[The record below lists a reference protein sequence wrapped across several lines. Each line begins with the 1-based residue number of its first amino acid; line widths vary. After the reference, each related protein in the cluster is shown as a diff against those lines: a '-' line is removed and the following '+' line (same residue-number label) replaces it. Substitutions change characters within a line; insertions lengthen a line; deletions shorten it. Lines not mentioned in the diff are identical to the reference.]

1 MSSFPT
7 LMNDSISIVIVFN
20 MIVFAFGVT
29 IGSFVNV
36 LACRIPRK
44 ENVVTTR
51 SHCEDCGYQLQWYD
65 LIPLFSYIFLGGKCR
80 KCKKPISIQ
89 HFLVEVLN
97 GVLYITVFWRFG
109 LTVECLLFCLLASA
123 LVALSMIDF
132 KTYEIPVGFQ
142 YFIGALGVVRMIADH
157 TNWLHYIIGFFAVS
171 VVLAILYYATKGAAI
186 GGGDVKL
193 MAVCGLFLGWKLIL
207 LAFAVGCIL
216 GAVIHVVRMKVS
228 GEEHVL
234 AMGPYLAAG
243 VMLAGLWGELFL
255 NWYLSG
261 LIVV

>member
-1 MSSFPT
+1 MSNFPT
-7 LMNDSISIVIVFN
+7 LMNESMSIVVFFYI
-20 MIVFAFGVT
+20 MVFVFGIT

-36 LACRIPRK
+36 LVCRIPRR

-97 GVLYITVFWRFG
+97 GVLYLIVFWRFG
-109 LTVECLLFCLLASA
+109 LSMECLLFCLLCSA
-123 LVALSMIDF
+123 LLALSMIDF

-142 YFIGALGVVRMIADH
+142 YFIGALGIVRVISDY
-157 TNWLHYIIGFFAVS
+157 TNWQDYVIGFFAVS
-171 VVLAILYYATKGAAI
+171 VVLAILYYVSKGTAI

-193 MAVCGLFLGWKLIL
+193 MAVCGLLLGWKLIL
-207 LAFAVGCIL
+207 LAFFVGCIL
-216 GAVIHVVRMKVS
+216 GSVIHLIRMRVS
-228 GEEHVL
+228 GEKHIL
-234 AMGPYLAAG
+234 AMGPYLSAG
-243 VMLAGLWGELFL
+243 VMLAALWGERFL
-255 NWYLSG
+255 NWYLGTLG
-261 LIVV
+261 L